1 MQDREFSLIQLL
13 LIQQLRPGHWQSIC
27 EDMDFSPQ
35 GGGTSGQN
43 IFQFGTMA
51 PKPRDSKEASGYLKS
66 HCSLWKGG
74 LRRFLKRSAGFPGVR
89 DSLQAQEEGQVWSRP
104 HPPSWRPEL
113 KQEGRGKMAEPR
125 GGLRTRIGD
134 LGLLWRFTQVR

>member
-27 EDMDFSPQ
+27 EEMDFSPQ

-43 IFQFGTMA
+43 IFQFGTMS

-74 LRRFLKRSAGFPGVR
+74 LRRFLKRSAGFPGP
-89 DSLQAQEEGQVWSRP
+89 EGLITGPGGRAGVVKATS
-104 HPPSWRPEL
+104 PSERPEL
-113 KQEGRGKMAEPR
+113 KQEGQVKWTSHEEASE
-125 GGLRTRIGD
+125 
-134 LGLLWRFTQVR
+134 LG